1 MNAVKRAIFK
11 CPIGYVEVTGT
22 KNGIQ
27 SVTITD
33 QKSTKWFV
41 PLCLRETVSQ
51 LKEYFD
57 GKRQS
62 FTVKMDILGTEFQM
76 KVWEELT
83 KIPYGKTITYH
94 QLASRVGD
102 PKAFRAVG
110 QADSKNPLWI
120 IIPCH
125 RVIGNDGKLVGY
137 AGGLWRKKWLL
148 EHEHA
153 FAQKDLF
160 YV

>member
-1 MNAVKRAIFK
+1 MKSVKKAYFK

-22 KNGIQ
+22 KLGIQ
-27 SVTITD
+27 TVTISD
-33 QKSTKWFV
+33 KKNKKWYV
-41 PLCLRETVSQ
+41 PRCLRETVSQ
-51 LKEYFD
+51 LKEYFE
-57 GKRQS
+57 GKRQT
-62 FTVKMDILGTEFQM
+62 FTVKFDIMGTEFQM
-76 KVWEELT
+76 KVWEELSRV
-83 KIPYGKTITYH
+83 PYGKTITYY
-94 QLASRVGD
+94 QLAEKIGD

-110 QADSKNPLWI
+110 QADSKNPAWI

-125 RVIGNDGKLVGY
+125 RVLGNDGKLVGY

-160 YV
+160 Y

>member
-1 MNAVKRAIFK
+1 MKSIKRAYFK

-22 KNGIQ
+22 EHGVQ
-27 SVTITD
+27 TVTISD
-33 QKSTKWFV
+33 QKMKKWFV
-41 PLCLRETVSQ
+41 PLCLREAVSQ
-51 LKEYFD
+51 LKEYFKGD
-57 GKRQS
+57 RQL
-62 FTVKMDILGTEFQM
+62 FTARVDVMGTDFQM
-76 KVWEELT
+76 RVWDEVG

-94 QLASRVGD
+94 QLAERIGD

-110 QADSKNPLWI
+110 QADSKNPVWI

-148 EHEHA
+148 EHEQA

-160 YV
+160 Y